1 MKLFLRS
8 HFAVFFMIIVQGI
21 LVGGYFWLLGFQSW
35 SDLLYILFVQI
46 VVFLLFL
53 LYRWIQDHRMYQ
65 WLNNRQKERLI
76 PKLGDTPFAESLYS
90 KQQRIKRIREKD
102 IQQAQT
108 DLENRVTFMNQ
119 WVHQMKT
126 PISVIH
132 LMIQDEDDEL
142 FQNIRK
148 ELYQLEDGLQTVLY
162 SSRLSVFE
170 KDYIIERV
178 SLHDLIEEV
187 IQENRRLFIQYK
199 VFPKKDLPDSAVS
212 IYTDRK
218 WLKFAIGQLLS
229 NAVKYSSGKS
239 DEIDI
244 RAEERPNHIVLE
256 LKDFGIGVPSQDIR
270 RVFDPYF
277 TGANGRLYHESTGMG
292 LFLVKEIMDK
302 LHHQIELKSQEGR
315 GTTFTL
321 TFSIRDLPE
330 GQQV

>member
-8 HFAVFFMIIVQGI
+8 YLAMFFMIIVQGI
-21 LVGGYFWLLGFQSW
+21 LVGGYFWFLGFQSW
-35 SDLLYILFVQI
+35 GNLLYILFVQI

-53 LYRWIQDHRMYQ
+53 LYRWTQDHRMYQ
-65 WLNNRQKERLI
+65 WLNDKQEERFI
-76 PKLGDTPFAESLYS
+76 PKLGDAPFAERLYD
-90 KQQRIKRIREKD
+90 KQQRIKRMREKD

-108 DLENRVTFMNQ
+108 DLDNQVTFMNQ

-132 LMIQDEDDEL
+132 LMIQDEDDEW

-148 ELYQLEDGLQTVLY
+148 ELYLLEDGLQTVLY

-170 KDYIIERV
+170 KDYIIEQIC
-178 SLHDLIEEV
+178 LHDLINEV
-187 IQENRRLFIQYK
+187 IQANRRLFIQYK
-199 VFPKKDLPDSAVS
+199 VFPKKDMPESEGP
-212 IYTDRK
+212 IYTDQK

-229 NAVKYSSGKS
+229 NAVKYSSEKS
-239 DEIDI
+239 NEIEFKT
-244 RAEERPNHIVLE
+244 EERSHDTVLE
-256 LKDFGIGVPSQDIR
+256 IKDFGIGIPSQDMR

-302 LHHQIELKSQEGR
+302 LHHQIELESQEGY
-315 GTTFTL
+315 GTTFTIY
-321 TFSIRDLPE
+321 FSTKDLPE
-330 GQQV
+330 DQ